1 MAATPITPVSL
12 EMNEF
17 VKESATTLFTAVDAN
32 EGATFEMPD
41 RDEKYVIGVQN
52 AASSSVNVVA
62 VLKAGDGLHSVMGD
76 EKVTLAK
83 NAIAW
88 ITIDS
93 ARFKN
98 ITGNNKGKVV
108 IRGFAAN
115 GTTGTTDLKVKVIK
129 LP

>member
-52 AASSSVNVVA
+52 AASSPANVVA

-76 EKVTLAK
+76 EKVTLAQ

-98 ITGNNKGKVV
+98 ITGDNKGKVV

>member
-12 EMNEF
+12 KMNEF
-17 VKESATTLFTAVDAN
+17 VKESATTLFAAVDAN

-52 AASSSVNVVA
+52 AASSSVNVFA

-76 EKVTLAK
+76 EKVTLAQ